1 MVPNFLSDRDAF
13 NAFLEKR
20 LSKISSGLSLED
32 VLVEFRAYQQ
42 ELAAVQAKIQ
52 EAKDSSR
59 RGESQ
64 ELNVEELFHEI
75 TEEMAAEGIH
85 EQP

>member
-1 MVPNFLSDRDAF
+1 MVTSLTSDRDAF

-20 LSKISSGLSLED
+20 LSKISSSVSLED
-32 VLVEFRAYQQ
+32 ALVEFRAYQQ

-52 EAKDSSR
+52 EAKESSR

-64 ELNVEELFHEI
+64 ELNVEDLI
-75 TEEMAAEGIH
+75 AEMAS
-85 EQP
+85 

>member
-1 MVPNFLSDRDAF
+1 MVTSLLSDRDAF

-20 LSKISSGLSLED
+20 LSKISSGVSLED
-32 VLVEFRAYQQ
+32 ALVEFRAYQQ
-42 ELAAVQAKIQ
+42 ELAAAQIKIQ
-52 EAKDSSR
+52 EAKESSR

-64 ELNVEELFHEI
+64 ELNVEELVHEI
-75 TEEMAAEGIH
+75 TYVLAAEGIH